1 VPLSPG
7 WIDAITQRANLPQLT
22 DIGGGLIVFNNCTC
36 SDYSLHAFRRFP
48 IPYQMFGRE
57 RRYKVEDVVAYA
69 RRRLDEAPVRTPAPR
84 PRPKRICPRLQLL
97 LNPLSPRPNARRFLF
112 GCRRTLLSVCTSLEI
127 HAKKFP
133 KPRLNAEKPAAA
145 DGLSAIGKSRPV

>member
-84 PRPKRICPRLQLL
+84 PRPKRICP
-97 LNPLSPRPNARRFLF
+97 
-112 GCRRTLLSVCTSLEI
+112 
-127 HAKKFP
+127 
-133 KPRLNAEKPAAA
+133 AAA
-145 DGLSAIGKSRPV
+145 AAPQPLKSAPERTPIPIRLPPDAVVRLHESGDPREKVSEATS